1 MDEEG
6 EESLIHMDIPTLQIR
21 ADRERLLAAVA
32 AADAVVPTTSTK
44 PIQTHL
50 LLEARDGM
58 VEVTASDS
66 QVGMRAVVTGI
77 EITQPGS
84 VVVQSRQLAMILKES
99 SSPAVDLQV
108 VPSGD
113 SVQLA
118 IRLSDGD
125 YTLPLIIGET
135 LPPVT
140 FFPVDAKAIS
150 IAGKRF
156 EHMLRQTA
164 FAMDKDRSSPV
175 LSGLL
180 VAITR
185 GEMWLAATD
194 GKVLAEAIEKEDAFV
209 PPEGDTYQA
218 VLPYGT
224 VMHLVRILGS
234 GQPDR
239 VQVAFNTASKLV
251 FVRLRLAGDLTV
263 DLTSRLVEG
272 SFPAYRMAI
281 SGSATSV
288 VTFDTPVLAS
298 AVRRVSL
305 MITAANRAV
314 VLRLE
319 KDRAVLENLPG
330 VGGNARI
337 PLACQYAGNPVRLGI
352 NAAYLHDVL
361 RIYGGER
368 LAVELG
374 RGLIMR
380 EPGATY
386 LVMPIS
392 LPS

>member
-1 MDEEG
+1 MDT
-6 EESLIHMDIPTLQIR
+6 PTLQLR

-50 LLEARDGM
+50 LLEGKDGR

-66 QVGMRAVVTGI
+66 QVGMRAVVSGI
-77 EITQPGS
+77 DILVPGS

-99 SSPAVDLQV
+99 SSPSVELQV
-108 VPSGD
+108 MPNGD
-113 SVQLA
+113 SVHLS

-125 YTLPLIIGET
+125 YTLPLILGET
-135 LPPVT
+135 LPPVS
-140 FFPVDAKAIS
+140 FFPAEAKAIS
-150 IAGKRF
+150 LAGKRF
-156 EHMLRQTA
+156 EHMLRQTS

-180 VAITR
+180 VSISA
-185 GEMWLAATD
+185 GELCLAATD
-194 GKVLAEAIEKEDAFV
+194 GKVLAEAVEKDASFV
-209 PPEGDTYQA
+209 SPEGDNFQA
-218 VLPYGT
+218 VLPFAT
-224 VMHLVRILGS
+224 ITHLARILGS

-239 VQVAFNTASKLV
+239 VQLAFAQKLV
-251 FVRLRLAGDLTV
+251 FARLRLSGDLTV

-281 SGSATSV
+281 SGTATSV
-288 VTFDTPVLAS
+288 VTFDTPALAS

-319 KDRAVLENLPG
+319 KDKAILENLPG

-337 PLACQYAGNPVRLGI
+337 PLACQYGGNPVRLGI
-352 NAAYLHDVL
+352 NAAYIADVL
-361 RIYGGER
+361 RIFGGER
-368 LAVELG
+368 LAIELG

>member
-1 MDEEG
+1 MDT
-6 EESLIHMDIPTLQIR
+6 PTLQLR

-50 LLEARDGM
+50 LLEAKDG
-58 VEVTASDS
+58 VAEVTASDS
-66 QVGMRAVVTGI
+66 QVGMRAVVSGI
-77 EITQPGS
+77 EVQSPGS

-99 SSPAVDLQV
+99 SSPAVEMQV

-118 IRLSDGD
+118 IRLADGD

-135 LPPVT
+135 LPPVS
-140 FFPVDAKAIS
+140 FFPAEAKS
-150 IAGKRF
+150 LGLSGKRF

-180 VAITR
+180 VAIGK
-185 GEMWLAATD
+185 GELCLAATD
-194 GKVLAEAIEKEDAFV
+194 GKVLAEAVEKDETFAA
-209 PPEGDTYQA
+209 PEGETFQA
-218 VLPYGT
+218 VLPFGT
-224 VMHLVRILGS
+224 VTHLVRILGS

-239 VQVAFNTASKLV
+239 VHLAFNTQAKLV
-251 FVRLRLAGDLTV
+251 FARLRLSGDLTV

-281 SGSATSV
+281 SGTATSV
-288 VTFDTPVLAS
+288 VTFDTPALAS

-319 KDRAVLENLPG
+319 KDKAMLENLPG

-337 PLACQYAGNPVRLGI
+337 PLACQYAGNPVRLGV
-352 NAAYLHDVL
+352 NAAYLSDVL

-368 LAVELG
+368 LAIELG

>member
-1 MDEEG
+1 MDT
-6 EESLIHMDIPTLQIR
+6 PTLQLR
-21 ADRERLLAAVA
+21 ADRDRLLAAVA

-50 LLEARDGM
+50 LLEARDGR

-66 QVGMRAVVTGI
+66 QVGMRAVVSGI
-77 EITQPGS
+77 EVLQAGS

-99 SSPAVDLQV
+99 SSAAVELQII
-108 VPSGD
+108 PTGD
-113 SVQLA
+113 SVQLSV
-118 IRLSDGD
+118 RLSDGD

-135 LPPVT
+135 LPPVS
-140 FFPVDAKAIS
+140 FFPADAKALGV
-150 IAGKRF
+150 AGKRF

-175 LSGLL
+175 LSGML
-180 VAITR
+180 VSISA
-185 GEMWLAATD
+185 GELCLAATD
-194 GKVLAEAIEKEDAFV
+194 GKVLAEAVEKDESFSS
-209 PPEGDTYQA
+209 PEGDTYQA
-218 VLPYGT
+218 VLPFGT
-224 VMHLVRILGS
+224 VTHLVRILGS

-239 VQVAFNTASKLV
+239 VQLAFNTASKLV
-251 FVRLRLAGDLTV
+251 FARLRLAGDLTV

-281 SGSATSV
+281 SGAGTSV
-288 VTFDTPVLAS
+288 VTFDTPALAS

-319 KDRAVLENLPG
+319 KDKAILENLPG

-337 PLACQYAGNPVRLGI
+337 PLPCQYGGNPVRLGI
-352 NAAYLHDVL
+352 NAAYLSDVL

-368 LAVELG
+368 LTIELG

>member
-1 MDEEG
+1 MDTP
-6 EESLIHMDIPTLQIR
+6 SLHIR
-21 ADRERLLAAVA
+21 ADRERLLAAIA

-50 LLEARDGM
+50 LLEAKDGR

-77 EITQPGS
+77 EIPLAGN
-84 VVVQSRQLAMILKES
+84 VVVSSRQMAMILKES
-99 SSPAVDLQV
+99 SSPAVEMQV
-108 VPSGD
+108 VASGD
-113 SVQLA
+113 SFQLA

-125 YTLPLIIGET
+125 YALPIIIGET
-135 LPPVT
+135 LPPVS
-140 FFPVDAKAIS
+140 FFPADAKSIS
-150 IAGKRF
+150 LAGKRF
-156 EHMLRQTA
+156 EHMLRQTS

-175 LSGLL
+175 LSGLQI
-180 VAITR
+180 AISA
-185 GEMWLAATD
+185 GEMCLAATD
-194 GKVLAEAIEKEDAFV
+194 GKVLAESIEKDASFV
-209 PPEGDTYQA
+209 PPEGEIFQA
-218 VLPYGT
+218 VIPFST
-224 VMHLVRILGS
+224 VQHLARILGS

-239 VQVAFNTASKLV
+239 VQLAFAQKLV
-251 FVRLRLAGDLTV
+251 FARLRLSGDLTV

-281 SGSATSV
+281 SGSGTSV
-288 VTFDTPVLAS
+288 VTFDTPALAS

-319 KDRAVLENLPG
+319 KDKAMLENLPG
-330 VGGNARI
+330 SGGNARI
-337 PLACQYAGNPVRLGI
+337 PLPCQYSGNPVRLGV
-352 NAAYLHDVL
+352 NAAYLADVL
-361 RIYGGER
+361 RVYGGER

>member
-1 MDEEG
+1 MDTP
-6 EESLIHMDIPTLQIR
+6 SLQLR
-21 ADRERLLAAVA
+21 ADRSSLLAAVA

-50 LLEARDGM
+50 LLEARDGL

-66 QVGMRAVVTGI
+66 QVGMRAVVSGI
-77 EITQPGS
+77 EVQHGGA

-99 SSPAVDLQV
+99 SSPAVEMQV
-108 VPSGD
+108 IPTGD
-113 SVQLA
+113 SVQLSV
-118 IRLSDGD
+118 RLADGD
-125 YTLPLIIGET
+125 YTLPLILGET
-135 LPPVT
+135 LPPVS
-140 FFPVDAKAIS
+140 FFPAEAKS
-150 IAGKRF
+150 LGLAGKRF

-180 VAITR
+180 VSISR
-185 GEMWLAATD
+185 GELCLAATD
-194 GKVLAEAIEKEDAFV
+194 GKVLAEAVEKDESFV
-209 PPEGDTYQA
+209 PPEGDLFQA
-218 VLPYGT
+218 VLPFGT
-224 VMHLVRILGS
+224 VTHLVRILGS

-239 VQVAFNTASKLV
+239 VQLAFNTQSKLV
-251 FVRLRLAGDLTV
+251 FARLRLSGDLTV

-272 SFPAYRMAI
+272 TFPAYRMAI
-281 SGSATSV
+281 TGAGTSV
-288 VTFDTPVLAS
+288 VTFETPALAS

-319 KDRAVLENLPG
+319 KDKAMLENLPG

-337 PLACQYAGNPVRLGI
+337 PLPCQYSGNPVRLGI
-352 NAAYLHDVL
+352 NAAYLSDVL

-368 LAVELG
+368 LAIELG
-374 RGLIMR
+374 RGLIMH

>member
-1 MDEEG
+1 MDTP
-6 EESLIHMDIPTLQIR
+6 SLHIR
-21 ADRERLLAAVA
+21 ADRERLLAAIA

-50 LLEARDGM
+50 LLEAKDGR

-77 EITQPGS
+77 EIPLAGN
-84 VVVQSRQLAMILKES
+84 VVVSSRQMAMILKES
-99 SSPAVDLQV
+99 SSPAVEMQV
-108 VPSGD
+108 VASGD
-113 SVQLA
+113 SFQLA

-125 YTLPLIIGET
+125 YALPIIIGET
-135 LPPVT
+135 LPPVS
-140 FFPVDAKAIS
+140 FFPADAKSIS
-150 IAGKRF
+150 LAGKRF
-156 EHMLRQTA
+156 EHMLRQTS

-175 LSGLL
+175 LSGLQI
-180 VAITR
+180 AISA
-185 GEMWLAATD
+185 GEMCLAATD
-194 GKVLAEAIEKEDAFV
+194 GKVLAEAIEKDASFLS
-209 PPEGDTYQA
+209 PEGEVFQA
-218 VLPYGT
+218 VMPFST
-224 VMHLVRILGS
+224 VQHLARILGS

-239 VQVAFNTASKLV
+239 VQLAFAQKLV
-251 FVRLRLAGDLTV
+251 FARLRLSGDLTV

-288 VTFDTPVLAS
+288 VTFDTPALAS

-319 KDRAVLENLPG
+319 KDKAMLENLPG
-330 VGGNARI
+330 SGGNARI
-337 PLACQYAGNPVRLGI
+337 PLPCQYSGNPVRLGV
-352 NAAYLHDVL
+352 NAAYLADVL
-361 RIYGGER
+361 RVYGGER

>member
-1 MDEEG
+1 MDT
-6 EESLIHMDIPTLQIR
+6 PTLQLR

-50 LLEARDGM
+50 LLKGKDGR

-66 QVGMRAVVTGI
+66 QVGMRAVVSGI
-77 EITQPGS
+77 EVQSAGA

-99 SSPAVDLQV
+99 TSPAVEMQV
-108 VPSGD
+108 IPSGD

-118 IRLSDGD
+118 IRLADGD
-125 YTLPLIIGET
+125 YTLALIIGET
-135 LPPVT
+135 LPPVS
-140 FFPVDAKAIS
+140 FFPAEAKS
-150 IAGKRF
+150 LGLAGKRF

-180 VAITR
+180 IAIGK
-185 GEMWLAATD
+185 GELCVAATD
-194 GKVLAEAIEKEDAFV
+194 GKVLAEAVEKDESFA
-209 PPEGDTYQA
+209 PPEGESFQA
-218 VLPYGT
+218 VLPFGT
-224 VMHLVRILGS
+224 VTHLVRILGS
-234 GQPDR
+234 GQSDR
-239 VQVAFNTASKLV
+239 VQLAFNTQSKLV
-251 FVRLRLAGDLTV
+251 FARLRLAGDLTV

-281 SGSATSV
+281 SGTATSV
-288 VTFDTPVLAS
+288 VTFDTPALAS

-314 VLRLE
+314 VLKLE
-319 KDRAVLENLPG
+319 KDKALLENLPG

-337 PLACQYAGNPVRLGI
+337 PLPCQYAGNPVRLGV
-352 NAAYLHDVL
+352 NAAYLGDVL

-368 LAVELG
+368 LAIEFG

>member
-1 MDEEG
+1 MDTP
-6 EESLIHMDIPTLQIR
+6 SLQIR

-50 LLEARDGM
+50 LLEGKDGR

-66 QVGMRAVVTGI
+66 QVGMRAVVSGI
-77 EITQPGS
+77 EILSAGA

-99 SSPAVDLQV
+99 SSPSVELQV
-108 VPSGD
+108 LPSGD
-113 SVQLA
+113 SVHLA
-118 IRLSDGD
+118 IRLADGD
-125 YTLPLIIGET
+125 YTLPLILGET
-135 LPPVT
+135 LPPVS
-140 FFPVDAKAIS
+140 FFPAEAKAI
-150 IAGKRF
+150 ALQGKRF
-156 EHMLRQTA
+156 EQMLRQTA

-180 VAITR
+180 VSITA
-185 GEMWLAATD
+185 GELCLAATD
-194 GKVLAEAIEKEDAFV
+194 GKVLAEAVEKDPAFV
-209 PPEGDTYQA
+209 PPEGENFQA
-218 VLPYGT
+218 VLPFAT
-224 VMHLVRILGS
+224 ITHLARILGS

-239 VQVAFNTASKLV
+239 VQLAFAQKLV
-251 FVRLRLAGDLTV
+251 FARLRLDGDLTV

-288 VTFDTPVLAS
+288 VTFDTPALAS
-298 AVRRVSL
+298 AVRRVAL

-319 KDRAVLENLPG
+319 KDKAVLENLPG

-337 PLACQYAGNPVRLGI
+337 PLACQYGGNPVRLGI
-352 NAAYLHDVL
+352 NASYLSDVL

-368 LAVELG
+368 LAIELG

>member
-1 MDEEG
+1 MDTP
-6 EESLIHMDIPTLQIR
+6 SLQLR

-50 LLEARDGM
+50 LLEGKDGR

-66 QVGMRAVVTGI
+66 QVGMRAVVSGI
-77 EITQPGS
+77 EIQSAGA

-99 SSPAVDLQV
+99 SSPSVEMQV
-108 VPSGD
+108 LPSGD
-113 SVQLA
+113 SVHLA

-125 YTLPLIIGET
+125 YTLPLILGET
-135 LPPVT
+135 LPPVS
-140 FFPVDAKAIS
+140 FFPADAKAIS
-150 IAGKRF
+150 LPGKRF
-156 EHMLRQTA
+156 EHMLRQTS

-180 VAITR
+180 VSITA
-185 GEMWLAATD
+185 GELCLAATD
-194 GKVLAEAIEKEDAFV
+194 GKVLAEAVEKDPSFA
-209 PPEGDTYQA
+209 PPEGENFQA
-218 VLPYGT
+218 VLPFAT
-224 VMHLVRILGS
+224 ITHLTRILGS

-239 VQVAFNTASKLV
+239 VQLAFAQKLV
-251 FVRLRLAGDLTV
+251 FARLRLSGDLTV

-281 SGSATSV
+281 SGTATNV
-288 VTFDTPVLAS
+288 VTFDTPALAS

-319 KDRAVLENLPG
+319 KDKAVLENLPG

-337 PLACQYAGNPVRLGI
+337 PLVCQYGGNPVRLGI
-352 NAAYLHDVL
+352 NAAYLADVL
-361 RIYGGER
+361 RIFGGER
-368 LAVELG
+368 LAIELG

>member
-1 MDEEG
+1 MDT
-6 EESLIHMDIPTLQIR
+6 PTLQLR
-21 ADRERLLAAVA
+21 ADRDRLLAAVA

-50 LLEARDGM
+50 LLEGRDGR

-66 QVGMRAVVTGI
+66 QVGMRAVVSGI
-77 EITQPGS
+77 EILVPGL

-99 SSPAVDLQV
+99 TSPSVELQV
-108 VPSGD
+108 MPNGD

-125 YTLPLIIGET
+125 YTLPLILGET
-135 LPPVT
+135 LPPVS
-140 FFPVDAKAIS
+140 FFPAEAKAIS
-150 IAGKRF
+150 LAGKRF
-156 EHMLRQTA
+156 EHMLRQSA

-180 VAITR
+180 VSITA
-185 GEMWLAATD
+185 GELCLAATD
-194 GKVLAEAIEKEDAFV
+194 GKVLAEAVEKDASFV
-209 PPEGDTYQA
+209 APEGEVFQA
-218 VLPYGT
+218 VMPFAT
-224 VMHLVRILGS
+224 VTHLSRILGS

-239 VQVAFNTASKLV
+239 VQLAFAQKLV
-251 FVRLRLAGDLTV
+251 FARLRLSGDLTV

-281 SGSATSV
+281 SGTATSI
-288 VTFDTPVLAS
+288 VTFDTPALAS

-319 KDRAVLENLPG
+319 KDKAILENLPG

-337 PLACQYAGNPVRLGI
+337 PVACQYAGNPVRLGI
-352 NAAYLHDVL
+352 NAAYLADVL

-368 LAVELG
+368 LAIELG

>member
-1 MDEEG
+1 MDTP
-6 EESLIHMDIPTLQIR
+6 SLHIR
-21 ADRERLLAAVA
+21 ADRERLLAAIA

-50 LLEARDGM
+50 LLEAKDGR

-77 EITQPGS
+77 EIPLAGS
-84 VVVQSRQLAMILKES
+84 VVVSSRQMAMILKES
-99 SSPAVDLQV
+99 SSPAVEMQV
-108 VPSGD
+108 VASGD
-113 SVQLA
+113 SWQLA

-125 YTLPLIIGET
+125 YALPIIIGET
-135 LPPVT
+135 LPPVS
-140 FFPVDAKAIS
+140 FFPADAKSIS
-150 IAGKRF
+150 LAGKRF
-156 EHMLRQTA
+156 EHMLRQTS

-175 LSGLL
+175 LSGLQISIC
-180 VAITR
+180 A
-185 GEMWLAATD
+185 GEMCLAATD
-194 GKVLAEAIEKEDAFV
+194 GKVLAEAIEKDASFL
-209 PPEGDTYQA
+209 PPEGEIFQA
-218 VLPYGT
+218 VMPFST
-224 VMHLVRILGS
+224 VQHLARILGS

-239 VQVAFNTASKLV
+239 VQLAFAQKLV
-251 FVRLRLAGDLTV
+251 FARLRVSGDLTV

-281 SGSATSV
+281 SGSGTSV
-288 VTFDTPVLAS
+288 VTFDTPALAS

-319 KDRAVLENLPG
+319 KDKAMLENLPG
-330 VGGNARI
+330 SGGNARI
-337 PLACQYAGNPVRLGI
+337 PLPCQYSGNPVRLGI
-352 NAAYLHDVL
+352 NAAYLADVL
-361 RIYGGER
+361 RVYGGER

>member
-1 MDEEG
+1 MDT
-6 EESLIHMDIPTLQIR
+6 PTLQLR
-21 ADRERLLAAVA
+21 ADRARLLAAVA

-50 LLEARDGM
+50 LLEAREGR

-66 QVGMRAVVTGI
+66 QVGMRAVVSGI
-77 EITQPGS
+77 EVVQAGA

-99 SSPAVDLQV
+99 SSATVEMQIIPT
-108 VPSGD
+108 GD
-113 SVQLA
+113 SVQLSV
-118 IRLSDGD
+118 RLADGD
-125 YTLPLIIGET
+125 YTLPLILGET
-135 LPPVT
+135 LPPVS
-140 FFPVDAKAIS
+140 FFPSEAKSLAL
-150 IAGKRF
+150 AGKRF
-156 EHMLRQTA
+156 EHMLRQTS

-180 VAITR
+180 VTIAA
-185 GEMWLAATD
+185 GELCLAATD
-194 GKVLAEAIEKEDAFV
+194 GKVLAEAVEKDASFV
-209 PPEGDTYQA
+209 SPEGETFQA
-218 VLPYGT
+218 VLPFGT
-224 VMHLVRILGS
+224 VTHLVRILGS

-239 VQVAFNTASKLV
+239 VHISFNTASKLV
-251 FVRLRLAGDLTV
+251 FVRLRLSGDLTV

-288 VTFDTPVLAS
+288 VTFDTPALAS

-319 KDRAVLENLPG
+319 KDKAILENLPG

-337 PLACQYAGNPVRLGI
+337 PLACQYPGNPVRLGV
-352 NAAYLHDVL
+352 NAAYLSDVL

>member
-1 MDEEG
+1 MET
-6 EESLIHMDIPTLQIR
+6 PTLQLR

-50 LLEARDGM
+50 LLEAKDGR

-66 QVGMRAVVTGI
+66 QVGMRAVVSGI
-77 EITQPGS
+77 EVQQAGS

-99 SSPAVDLQV
+99 SSPAVELQII
-108 VPSGD
+108 PTGD
-113 SVQLA
+113 SVQLSV
-118 IRLSDGD
+118 RLADGD
-125 YTLPLIIGET
+125 YTLPLILGET
-135 LPPVT
+135 LPPVS
-140 FFPVDAKAIS
+140 FFPAEAKS
-150 IAGKRF
+150 LGLAGKRF

-180 VAITR
+180 VSISS
-185 GEMWLAATD
+185 GELCLAATD
-194 GKVLAEAIEKEDAFV
+194 GKVLAEAVEKDETFSA
-209 PPEGDTYQA
+209 PEGDTFQA
-218 VLPYGT
+218 VLPFGT
-224 VMHLVRILGS
+224 VTHLVRILGS

-239 VQVAFNTASKLV
+239 VQLAFNTSAKLV
-251 FVRLRLAGDLTV
+251 FARLRLSGDLTV

-281 SGSATSV
+281 SGSGTSV
-288 VTFDTPVLAS
+288 VTFDTPALAS

-319 KDRAVLENLPG
+319 KDKAMLENLPG

-337 PLACQYAGNPVRLGI
+337 PLPCQYGGNPVRLGV
-352 NAAYLHDVL
+352 NAAYLSDVL

-368 LAVELG
+368 LAIELG

>member
-1 MDEEG
+1 MET
-6 EESLIHMDIPTLQIR
+6 PTLQLR

-50 LLEARDGM
+50 LLEAKDGR

-66 QVGMRAVVTGI
+66 QVGMRAVVSGI
-77 EITQPGS
+77 DVMQAGM

-99 SSPAVDLQV
+99 SSPAVELQV
-108 VPSGD
+108 IPTGD
-113 SVQLA
+113 SVQLSV
-118 IRLSDGD
+118 RLADGD
-125 YTLPLIIGET
+125 YTLPLIIGES
-135 LPPVT
+135 LPPVS
-140 FFPVDAKAIS
+140 FFPAEAKS
-150 IAGKRF
+150 LGLSGKRF

-180 VAITR
+180 VSISP
-185 GEMWLAATD
+185 GELCLAATD
-194 GKVLAEAIEKEDAFV
+194 GKVLAEAVEKDDTFAA
-209 PPEGDTYQA
+209 PEGETFQA
-218 VLPYGT
+218 VLPFGT
-224 VMHLVRILGS
+224 VTHLVRILGS

-239 VQVAFNTASKLV
+239 VHLAFNTTAKLV
-251 FVRLRLAGDLTV
+251 FARLRLSGDLTV

-281 SGSATSV
+281 SGSATTV
-288 VTFDTPVLAS
+288 VTFDTPALAS

-319 KDRAVLENLPG
+319 KDKAVLENLPG

-337 PLACQYAGNPVRLGI
+337 PLPCQYGGNPARLGI
-352 NAAYLHDVL
+352 NAAYLSDVL
-361 RIYGGER
+361 RIFGGER
-368 LAVELG
+368 LAIELG

>member
-1 MDEEG
+1 MDT
-6 EESLIHMDIPTLQIR
+6 STLQLR

-32 AADAVVPTTSTK
+32 SADAVVPTTSTK

-50 LLEARDGM
+50 LLEARDGKA
-58 VEVTASDS
+58 VVTASDS
-66 QVGMRAVVTGI
+66 QVGMRAEVSGI
-77 EITQPGS
+77 DVLSAGA

-99 SSPAVDLQV
+99 ASAAVEMQV
-108 VPSGD
+108 IPSGD

-135 LPPVT
+135 LPPVS
-140 FFPVDAKAIS
+140 FFPAEAKSLS

-156 EHMLRQTA
+156 EQMLRQTA

-175 LSGLL
+175 LSGLM
-180 VAITR
+180 VAVSP
-185 GEMWLAATD
+185 GEMCLAATD
-194 GKVLAEAIEKEDAFV
+194 GKVLAEAVEKDQGFA
-209 PPEGDTYQA
+209 PPEGESFQA
-218 VLPYGT
+218 VLPSAT
-224 VMHLVRILGS
+224 VTHLARVLGS
-234 GQPDR
+234 GAPER
-239 VQVAFNTASKLV
+239 VQLAFAQKLV
-251 FVRLRLAGDLTV
+251 FARLRLDGDLTV

-281 SGSATSV
+281 SGAATSA
-288 VTFDTPVLAS
+288 VTFDTPALAS

-305 MITAANRAV
+305 MITAANRAL

-319 KDRAVLENLPG
+319 KDKAVLENLPG

-337 PLACQYAGNPVRLGI
+337 PVPCQYGGNPVRLGI
-352 NAAYLHDVL
+352 NAAYLSDVL
-361 RIYGGER
+361 RVFGGQR
-368 LAVELG
+368 LAIELG